1 MILILMG
8 SVIKNIYVNDL
19 NKNVKWEIIEW
30 KYMKYDIK
38 KIKYM

>member
-1 MILILMG
+1 MIFILIG

>member
-1 MILILMG
+1 MIFILIG

-19 NKNVKWEIIEW
+19 NKIVKWEIIEW

-38 KIKYM
+38 R